1 MIKHFT
7 GNKRQIKFKKNLE
20 LAIKVI
26 SSPLWIP
33 VWLIAIIGYYF
44 ITFIEYTIEPVVNN
58 ALDKMSTWIIRRF
71 IK

>member
-1 MIKHFT
+1 MIKRFI
-7 GNKRQIKFKKNLE
+7 GSKRQIKFKKNLE

-44 ITFIEYTIEPVVNN
+44 ITFIEYTIEPVVDN
-58 ALDKMSTWIIRRF
+58 ALDKMSTWITRRF